1 MHCPDPLSGEA
12 VTTPY
17 QPKRGSDLLHDPVLN
32 KGTAFSDAERDAFG
46 LRGLLPPRVMSQ
58 DEQLARILPGV
69 RSKPSPLEQYAYL
82 VALHARRADAGAVHA
97 HGRSGVRGVRSH
109 FPPQSRYVHF
119 GR

>member
-1 MHCPDPLSGEA
+1 MPHIDSLSGDA
-12 VTTPY
+12 VTIPL

-69 RSKPSPLEQYAYL
+69 RS
-82 VALHARRADAGAVHA
+82 
-97 HGRSGVRGVRSH
+97 
-109 FPPQSRYVHF
+109 PP
-119 GR
+119 